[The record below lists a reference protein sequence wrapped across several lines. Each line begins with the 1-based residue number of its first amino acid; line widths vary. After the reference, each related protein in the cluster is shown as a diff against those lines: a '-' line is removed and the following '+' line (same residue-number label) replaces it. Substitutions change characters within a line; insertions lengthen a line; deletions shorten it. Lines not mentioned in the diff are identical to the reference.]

1 MTLRVSA
8 LGFITRE
15 RRSAWNE
22 KTPAWQKGRRIALYI
37 EGAMLFRSIV
47 MNLLPPVSIY
57 GGFCLLRGKY
67 ANAKFVVWCRMHGDI
82 LSNKCDC

>member
-1 MTLRVSA
+1 MTLRGSA

-57 GGFCLLRGKY
+57 GGFCLLRGKICECEICCLVPY
-67 ANAKFVVWCRMHGDI
+67 AWRYIVQ
-82 LSNKCDC
+82 